1 MRTIERKYIEKVNT
15 AFGFE
20 AAKKLTEFKTIP
32 EGFRTAGTKAERDA
46 ADWIARTMS
55 EIGLTNVNIES
66 LPADVWEFHGADLT
80 FRSEEGQP
88 ATVSAGSFPGLKGTG
103 PEGIAGEIVYVGD
116 GTASCYEGIDVR
128 GKLVFIDTNA
138 YNSHWYSVLFAQAQQ
153 RGAAAV
159 IASVTDQ
166 GPGTYCD
173 GLITIQN
180 IQGFVDI
187 PAIMLTRES
196 SVMLRHMLQG
206 GAALTGVLRTD
217 IRTQLDG
224 EAHYVYGEIQG
235 KTRDSLII
243 YSGHYDAYWDGFLD
257 NASSI
262 GSMLTIA
269 KAMVES
275 GYQPDATIVFLANG
289 AEECGKFGTAHD
301 YCVGSTAILKDY
313 PEWVENTKLCV
324 NFELTAYNEVG
335 CFMATASGG
344 FADWIKTILQDS
356 LPEEECR
363 VIPMSISGADH
374 TVFHKAGIPTC
385 MNIATC
391 FGGKDELTASAFDHT
406 QYDNEDRYDAKA
418 FDLVNKAFGVLG
430 IQVDNSPLI
439 KLDYDN
445 YLKGFADLQKLAEAE
460 DDNMAEAGTGLA
472 AEVSRFQSAA
482 QKLTQ
487 CCQTDVFDK
496 EKASS
501 INNKLLRINRIFAHD
516 VYKYSAMLELIV
528 GHKQPLDYV
537 EAIDG
542 LIKGLQTGRTDA
554 LAALEELDYNY
565 LIRDFDKEVYE
576 KTALQA
582 FDDSY
587 PQQWVE
593 GNTLPFPDLYDV
605 ISAIFSKACCGAENY
620 AEEIEQL
627 SDIRQQQY
635 EVLHETLKNESVLI
649 AKATELAEELCREIA
664 DNR

>member
-1 MRTIERKYIEKVNT
+1 MRVIEREYIEKVNS

-20 AAKKLTEFKTIP
+20 TAKKLTEFKTIP

-46 ADWIARTMS
+46 AEWIARTMS
-55 EIGLTNVNIES
+55 EVGLTNVNIES

-80 FRSEEGQP
+80 FRNENGQS
-88 ATVSAGSFPGLKGTG
+88 ATMPAGSFPGLKGTE
-103 PEGIAGEIVYVGD
+103 PEGISGEIIYVGD
-116 GTASCYEGIDVR
+116 GTASGYEDVDVR
-128 GKLVFIDTNA
+128 DKIVFIDTDA
-138 YNSHWYSVLFAQAQQ
+138 YNSHWYSVLFAQAQE
-153 RGAAAV
+153 RGAAGV

-196 SVMLRHMLQG
+196 SAMLRHMLQE
-206 GAALTGVLRTD
+206 GATLTGVLRAD

-235 KTRDSLII
+235 RNRDSFII

-275 GYQPDATIVFLANG
+275 GYQPDATIIFLANG
-289 AEECGKFGTAHD
+289 AEECGKFGTAFD
-301 YCVGSTAILKDY
+301 YCVGSTAILKDH
-313 PEWVENTKLCV
+313 PEWAENTKLCV
-324 NFELTAYNEVG
+324 NFELTAYNEVR

-344 FADWIKTILQDS
+344 FADWMETMLQES
-356 LPEEECR
+356 LPEEKCR

-406 QYDNEDRYDAKA
+406 QYDNEERYDAKA
-418 FDLVNKAFGVLG
+418 FDLVNKAFGLLG
-430 IQVDNSPLI
+430 IQVDNSPLL

-445 YLKGFADLQKLAEAE
+445 YLKGFADLQKLAETE
-460 DDNMAEAGTGLA
+460 DDNMAEAGAKLA
-472 AEVSRFQSAA
+472 AEVSRFQATA
-482 QKLTQ
+482 LKLTQ
-487 CCQTDVFDK
+487 CCQADVFDK
-496 EKASS
+496 EKASFF
-501 INNKLLRINRIFAHD
+501 NNKLLRINRLFAHD

-537 EAIDG
+537 EAIDN
-542 LIKGLQTGRTDA
+542 LITDLRSGRTDA

-565 LIRDFDKEVYE
+565 LIRDFDKRVYE

-582 FDDSY
+582 FDESY
-587 PQQWVE
+587 PLQWVE

-605 ISAIFSKACCGAENY
+605 ISAIFSKACCGAEDFT
-620 AEEIEQL
+620 EEIEQL
-627 SDIRQQQY
+627 SDIREMQY
-635 EVLHETLKNESVLI
+635 EVLHVTLKNELACIVQ
-649 AKATELAEELCREIA
+649 ATGLAEELCREIT
-664 DNR
+664 DNK